1 MSEEIQ
7 VPTLPNV
14 KIIRDG
20 KQVDTSAIDDYDP
33 FMTFLFTA
41 SMAANIAKL
50 RRYQEDRISKGKTKN
65 FPLSITPLPAQEVR
79 CPYPA
84 QSLYLINDGPGQIFV
99 AINDL
104 DGDPTPLLA
113 TEALRVEFETH
124 ELQRF
129 YVWSAPGTVATARA
143 VTAL

>member
-7 VPTLPNV
+7 VPTLPNI

-33 FMTFLFTA
+33 FMTFLMTA
-41 SMAANIAKL
+41 SIAANTAKL

-65 FPLSITPLPAQEVR
+65 FPLTINPAPPQEVR
-79 CPYPA
+79 CPFPA

-99 AINDL
+99 AINAL
-104 DGDPTPLLA
+104 DGDPTPLLLG
-113 TEALRVEFETH
+113 EALSVDFETH
-124 ELQRF
+124 TLERF
-129 YVWSAPGTVATARA
+129 YVWSAAGTVATARA
-143 VTAL
+143 VVAF